1 MVEEAKKEI
10 VSLAMAATEKLLA
23 GKVDGSF
30 NEKTV
35 KELKQL

>member
-10 VSLAMAATEKLLA
+10 VTLVLASTEKLI
-23 GKVDGSF
+23 GNKIDGSF

-35 KELKQL
+35 KELNIL